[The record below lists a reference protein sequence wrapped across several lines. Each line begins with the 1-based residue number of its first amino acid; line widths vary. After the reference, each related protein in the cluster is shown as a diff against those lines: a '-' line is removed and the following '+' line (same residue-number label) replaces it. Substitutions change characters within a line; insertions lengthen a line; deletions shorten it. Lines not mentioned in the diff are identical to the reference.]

1 MHIYLNMNFGEK
13 EVRRLSTIILVLI
26 LLVLTFL
33 LIRPILMSIISG
45 LILAY
50 VFMPLYK
57 KINKYVSNKTLA
69 ASIVSFIIIAV
80 IVGLLWVILPLILKE
95 ISELFI
101 ATQGFKMD
109 NFLRSLFPAV
119 SDQFIFQ
126 TSKTLSN
133 IIESATTA
141 ARSQLLSLI
150 LNIPVIALHLFIMA
164 FTFFFAMRDSDQLI
178 GFAKGLSPLNE
189 SKEKVVVKHF
199 KDMTDS
205 LIYGQIIVGLVQG
218 ILAGIGFFV
227 FGVNNI
233 LVLTVLAI
241 FFSILPFLGPFIVW
255 VPVSIYM
262 FASAPTG
269 IALGFLLYNLFFV
282 SLIDNFLRPYIVS
295 KRTNISP
302 AIILIG
308 MLGGLF
314 VFGVLGLILG
324 PLILAY
330 LITLLESFK
339 DKSIYALFD

>member
-1 MHIYLNMNFGEK
+1 MNFGEK

-26 LLVLTFL
+26 LLVLSFL
-33 LIRPILMSIISG
+33 LIRPILMSIIAG
-45 LILAY
+45 LIVAY
-50 VFMPLYK
+50 IFMPLHK
-57 KINKYVSNKTLA
+57 KIHKHIENKTLA
-69 ASIVSFIIIAV
+69 ASIVSLIIIAV
-80 IVGLLWVILPLILKE
+80 IIGLLWVMLPLILRE
-95 ISELFI
+95 ISEVFI
-101 ATQGFKMD
+101 ASQGFNME
-109 NFLRSLFPAV
+109 NFLRTLFPSV

-133 IIESATTA
+133 IVESATTT
-141 ARSQLLSLI
+141 ARSELLKLV
-150 LNIPVIALHLFIMA
+150 LNIPVITLHLFIVA
-164 FTFFFAMRDSDQLI
+164 FTFFFAMRDSDQLVS
-178 GFAKGLSPLNE
+178 FAKGLSPLNE
-189 SKEKVVVKHF
+189 SKEKIIVKHF

-218 ILAGIGFFV
+218 ILAGIGFVV
-227 FGVNNI
+227 FGVKNI

-255 VPVSIYM
+255 VPISIYM
-262 FASAPTG
+262 FTVKPTG
-269 IALGFLLYNLFFV
+269 IALIFLFYNLFIV

-295 KRTNISP
+295 RKTDVSP

-314 VFGVLGLILG
+314 VFGIMGLIIG